1 MKDRSAR
8 SSHLLRLV
16 VSALFLAIAFVLPFL
31 TGQIQQIGN
40 MLCPMHLPVMLCG
53 FVCGW
58 PWGLA
63 VGIIAPIMRSL
74 ILGMPPMMSAIPM
87 AVELAVY
94 GACTGLLYKLLP
106 KKIPFIYVN
115 LLCSMVAG
123 RVVWGLFSAA
133 FAGVRGVEFGME
145 IFFTQAVVNAI
156 PGIILQIILVP
167 VLVMALRRGR
177 LMLNEPA
184 LPADH

>member
-1 MKDRSAR
+1 MNTERSLR
-8 SSHLLRLV
+8 LKRLV
-16 VSALFLAIAFVLPFL
+16 VSALCLAIALVLPFL
-31 TGQIQQIGN
+31 TGQLKQLGN
-40 MLCPMHLPVMLCG
+40 MLCPMHLPVLLCG

-74 ILGMPPMMSAIPM
+74 IFQMPQMVSAIPM

-94 GACTGLLYKLLP
+94 GASTGLLYKLLP

-123 RVVWGLFSAA
+123 RVVWGVFSAVM
-133 FAGVRGVEFGME
+133 AGVRSTPFGLEM
-145 IFFTQAVVNAI
+145 FFTQAVVNAV
-156 PGIILQIILVP
+156 PGMILQIVLIP
-167 VLVMALRRGR
+167 VLVMVLRRGK
-177 LMLNEPA
+177 LMLNE
-184 LPADH
+184 

>member
-1 MKDRSAR
+1 MNYR
-8 SSHLLRLV
+8 SSGTLRLRQLV

-40 MLCPMHLPVMLCG
+40 MFCPMHLPVMLCG

-74 ILGMPPMMSAIPM
+74 ILGMPPMISAIPM

-94 GACTGLLYKLLP
+94 GACTGLLYKLMP
-106 KKIPFIYVN
+106 KKTLFLYVN
-115 LLCSMVAG
+115 LLCSMIAG
-123 RVVWGLFSAA
+123 RAVWGLFSAVL
-133 FAGVRGVEFGME
+133 AGVRGTPFGLE
-145 IFFTQAVVNAI
+145 IFFTQAVANAI

-167 VLVMALRRGR
+167 VIVMALRKGK
-177 LMLNEPA
+177 LMLNE
-184 LPADH
+184 